1 VRSTGAENL
10 IVLLHGRGGT
20 SADLAWLQPFI
31 PEGWRPICAEGPLEL
46 GAGHEWFRVPD
57 NPASGPL
64 SHTVAPAADRL
75 VEWIDELAPKGKVA
89 LIGYSQGGA
98 VAIQALRRYPN
109 RFELA
114 AVLAGFTSV
123 DSEASDLE
131 LANRKPPMFWGRGTD
146 DTVIPA
152 SDIVRMQSFLPA
164 HTTLVERVYPGLG
177 HTVARPMAADLARF
191 LRERGT
197 GS

>member
-1 VRSTGAENL
+1 
-10 IVLLHGRGGT
+10 
-20 SADLAWLQPFI
+20 
-31 PEGWRPICAEGPLEL
+31 L

-57 NPASGPL
+57 SPSSGPL
-64 SHTVAPAADRL
+64 SRTVAPAADRL

-114 AVLAGFTSV
+114 AVLAGFTTV

-131 LANRKPPMFWGRGTD
+131 LANRKPPVFWGRGTD
-146 DTVIPA
+146 DTVIPV

-177 HTVARPMAADLARF
+177 HTVVRPMAADLARF

-197 GS
+197 AS